1 MPRIAEI
8 DIENIL
14 GVKKQS
20 FKPGTLTVVSGANGQ
35 GKSSILQAILQC
47 FAGGHSPNLLRRG
60 AKLGH
65 VSITLDTGAKIKAS
79 VSQRGTTYEVFDEE
93 GREVKAPRSYIE
105 QLGDSLAVDPA
116 RLLLAKPKDL
126 AAILLETTP
135 IQFSQAELQ
144 EVIDENTWPIARD
157 MSLEEIEV
165 LRKQIYDARTTAN
178 RQAKDAEATV
188 TSLRSGLSESDDTDW
203 AARAKE
209 LRDLENDGKQARE
222 AAIAAIDREEREAVE
237 AIRAK
242 AQRDIDDAKARASER
257 RREADA
263 EWNPQIA
270 KIREAASVAEDR
282 MRDRDRAEGIR
293 RSIQEFQMKADNALR
308 ESDHFSSA
316 IAGLDEL
323 KQAKLSSL
331 PIPGIEVRDGEVFC
345 DGVAFERI
353 NLAERI
359 KIAFSIA
366 ALRSGKLPFMV
377 LDQAEAMDA
386 QTWEAFKEGA
396 MQSGF
401 QVLAARVSNEP
412 LAIDVAA

>member
-14 GVKKQS
+14 GTKRAS
-20 FKPGTLTVVSGANGQ
+20 FKPGTLTVISGRNGE
-35 GKSSILQAILQC
+35 GKSSLLEAIKRC
-47 FAGGHSPNLLRRG
+47 FQGGHDPNLLRRG

-65 VSITLDTGAKIKAS
+65 VSLTLDTGAKIKVS
-79 VSQRGTTYEVFDEE
+79 VSQRGTTYEAFDENGE
-93 GREVKAPRSYIE
+93 EVKAPRSYIE

-126 AAILLETTP
+126 AAILLETMP
-135 IQFSQAELQ
+135 IKFSQAELQ
-144 EVIDENTWPIARD
+144 EVVDENTWAIARD

-188 TSLRSGLSESDDTDW
+188 KSLRSGLSESDDTDW

-209 LRDLENDGKQARE
+209 LRDLESEGKQSRE
-222 AAIAAIDREEREAVE
+222 AAIALIDREERDAID

-242 AQRDIDDAKARASER
+242 AQRDIDEAKGRAANKR
-257 RREADA
+257 RDADA

-282 MRDRDRAEGIR
+282 MRDRDRAEGVR
-293 RSIQEFQMKADNALR
+293 RSIAEFQTKADNAQR

-316 IAGLDEL
+316 IAGLEEL
-323 KQAKLSSL
+323 KHNKLASL
-331 PIPGIEVRDGEVFC
+331 PIRGLEVRDGQVFV
-345 DGVAFERI
+345 DGTAFEHI

-366 ALRSGKLPFMV
+366 ALRSGQLPFMV
-377 LDQAEAMDA
+377 LDSAEAMDP

-396 MQSGF
+396 VASGF
-401 QVLAARVSNEP
+401 QVIAAKVSDTP
-412 LAIDVAA
+412 LSVEVAA